1 MRYEF
6 DTTCRLYNIG
16 RTKRFGEEEEE
27 SESDENE
34 ENGDEGETSS
44 VEIES
49 DEDDAE
55 TTMKMPSNL
64 VVGMSSFLV
73 STGWFTFE
81 NTEDYSFFPMFP
93 FTEEIFSEAIY
104 GGADEKT

>member
-1 MRYEF
+1 MRFEF

-34 ENGDEGETSS
+34 ENGDEGESS
-44 VEIES
+44 SAEDEN
-49 DEDDAE
+49 DEDDIE
-55 TTMKMPSNL
+55 TTMRMPSNL
-64 VVGMSSFLV
+64 VVGMSSFIV

-81 NTEDYSFFPMFP
+81 NTEDYSFFFMFT

-104 GGADEKT
+104 GGEDD